1 MDMPSFSLGLT
12 QEEALNG
19 NHGITFKESV
29 RHQPESIVKAVDN
42 IEVRHQYRKS
52 KRQKCVPH
60 ALLADYEC
68 GPEIGSRVKKSQNF
82 IFSSH
87 ERNQI
92 DRKYERL
99 LQRVNRHL

>member
-1 MDMPSFSLGLT
+1 MDMPSFSLGLA
-12 QEEALNG
+12 QEDALNG
-19 NHGITFKESV
+19 NHGITFKECV

-42 IEVRHQYRKS
+42 IEVQHQGRKN

-60 ALLADYEC
+60 ALFEDYEC
-68 GPEIGSRVKKSQNF
+68 GPEIVSRVKKSQNF

-87 ERNQI
+87 ERNLI
-92 DRKYERL
+92 HRKYARL